1 MDTKAT
7 RTIEVIVR
15 LTVLED
21 ADIQEVI
28 SEMDYDFSHE
38 AIQLTEIVDVNT
50 EL

>member
-7 RTIEVIVR
+7 RTIEVVVR

-50 EL
+50 EI

>member
-1 MDTKAT
+1 MDIQDT

-15 LTVLED
+15 LTINAD

-38 AIQLTEIVDVNT
+38 AIQLTEIIDVNT
-50 EL
+50 EF

>member
-28 SEMDYDFSHE
+28 SEMDYDFNHE

>member
-7 RTIEVIVR
+7 RTIEVVVR